1 MSDANQG
8 PSTQSSDASP
18 RSSSGRDAVFMGWQ
32 GRNEG
37 DPFALYNITAEGHP
51 YFGST
56 VSEKS
61 LRKLNLEIPKT
72 PPPHA
77 PVRNR

>member
-1 MSDANQG
+1 
-8 PSTQSSDASP
+8 
-18 RSSSGRDAVFMGWQ
+18 MGWQ